1 MHYLLPDNVVDEA
14 DGEDHDTDWNDL
26 DTSWQS
32 SLPLSLC
39 ILVLV
44 SFKQTETSLSTH
56 WLLSNYLVPPKK
68 GDLCLGINIGGFQLF
83 ILPVYIQ
90 IASSI
95 KPG

>member
-14 DGEDHDTDWNDL
+14 DGEDHDTDGNDL
-26 DTSWQS
+26 DASKQS

-56 WLLSNYLVPPKK
+56 
-68 GDLCLGINIGGFQLF
+68 
-83 ILPVYIQ
+83 
-90 IASSI
+90 
-95 KPG
+95 